1 MARHSPP
8 DLHMERGLLEAGF
21 SLIAGLDEA
30 GRGAW
35 AGPVVAAAVILPV
48 DEPDL
53 LHSLNGIHDSKL
65 LTARQRE
72 RACSCIQRKALGW
85 GLGKADAG
93 EIDRTGLLRATRI
106 AMRRALQ
113 ALEIE
118 PRYLLLDHLVLP
130 EVSTPQTALPHGDAR
145 SLSIAAASILAKV
158 HRDRVM
164 ADLGRAYPG
173 YGFGQHKGYGT
184 PEHRHALQD
193 LGPCAIHRYS
203 YAPVAAALR
212 VGT

>member
-1 MARHSPP
+1 MTRHPPP
-8 DLHMERGLLEAGF
+8 DLHLERGLHEAGF
-21 SLIAGLDEA
+21 ALIAGLDEA

-35 AGPVVAAAVILPV
+35 AGPVVAAAVMLPV
-48 DEPDL
+48 DDPDL
-53 LHSLNGIHDSKL
+53 MQSLNGIHDSKL

-72 RACSCIQRKALGW
+72 RAFSCIQRKSLGW
-85 GLGKADAG
+85 GLGKADAD
-93 EIDRTGLLRATRI
+93 EVDRMGLLPATRI
-106 AMRRALQ
+106 AMRRALE

-118 PRYLLLDHLVLP
+118 PRYLLLDHLILS

-145 SLSIAAASILAKV
+145 ALSIAAASILAKV
-158 HRDRVM
+158 HRDRIM
-164 ADLGRAYPG
+164 LDLDRAYPG

-184 PEHRHALQD
+184 SEHRRALQD

-212 VGT
+212 A